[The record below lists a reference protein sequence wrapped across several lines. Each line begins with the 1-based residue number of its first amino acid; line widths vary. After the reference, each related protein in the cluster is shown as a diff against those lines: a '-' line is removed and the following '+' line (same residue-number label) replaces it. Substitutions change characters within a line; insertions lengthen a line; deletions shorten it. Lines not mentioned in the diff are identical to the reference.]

1 MRHAERDIRSVAE
14 FIAAIRDHAAAEEL
28 RWYRGHVSETF
39 RLVPSIARDPDHLR
53 GELNAIKVFKQMSR
67 PLLESVPRT
76 EWEWIFLMQH
86 HGAPTRLL
94 DWTENPLAALFFAL
108 EDPPGRFGADPAIIW
123 VMDPVALNAF
133 AGHRH
138 EFPRDLL
145 AFDIDD
151 KLRGYQPSEVNPK
164 VSKLN
169 PVAGIGPHVSR
180 RMAAQSGTF
189 TVIHAEVT
197 EVDKVG
203 DGSHIWCLRIP
214 ADAKE
219 GLREEL
225 RLLRV
230 QDFTYFPDLDRVAKR
245 IKEDLQ

>member
-1 MRHAERDIRSVAE
+1 MRHVDREIRSVAD
-14 FIAAIRDHAAAEEL
+14 FIAAIRDQAVAEEL

-39 RLVPSIARDPDHLR
+39 RLVPSIARDPEHLK

-67 PLLESVPRT
+67 PLLESVPTT

-94 DWTENPLAALFFAL
+94 DWTENPLTALYFAL
-108 EDPPGRFGADPAIIW
+108 EDPTGKFEGDAAIIW
-123 VMDPVALNAF
+123 VMDPVALNAH

-145 AFDIDD
+145 AFDIDE
-151 KLRGYQPSEVNPK
+151 KLVGYHPGEVNPK
-164 VSKLN
+164 VSRLN

-189 TVIHAEVT
+189 TVIHADVT
-197 EVDKVG
+197 EIDKVA
-203 DGSHIWCLRIP
+203 DGSHIWRLLIP
-214 ADAKE
+214 ADAKPA
-219 GLREEL
+219 LREEL
-225 RLLRV
+225 SLLRV
-230 QDFTYFPDLDRVAKR
+230 HDFTYFPDLDRVAKR
-245 IKEDLQ
+245 IKEILQ

>member
-1 MRHAERDIRSVAE
+1 MAD
-14 FIAAIRDHAAAEEL
+14 FITAIRDHAVADEL
-28 RWYRGHVSETF
+28 RWYRGHVSNTF
-39 RLVPSIARDPDHLR
+39 ELVPTIARNPDHLK

-67 PLLESVPRT
+67 PLLESVPTT

-94 DWTENPLAALFFAL
+94 DWSENPLTAVYFAL
-108 EDPPGRFGADPAIIW
+108 DDPATKFAADPAIIW
-123 VMDPVALNAF
+123 VMDPVALNAH

-138 EFPRDLL
+138 EFSRDLL
-145 AFDIDD
+145 AFDIDA
-151 KLRGYQPSEVNPK
+151 KLDGYLPSEVNPK
-164 VSKLN
+164 VSRLN

-189 TVIHAEVT
+189 TVIHADVIK
-197 EVDKVG
+197 VDEVG
-203 DGSHIWCLRIP
+203 DRSHIWKLIIP
-214 ADAKE
+214 ADAKD
-219 GLREEL
+219 LMREEL

-245 IKEDLQ
+245 IKEILQ